1 LSIQEHNA
9 EAQAPTPYF
18 INESGSFSLFEGDCL
33 ALIPRLGEARFDL
46 IFADPPYFLSN
57 GGVTCKGGKMVS
69 VHKGDW
75 DRSRGPEANHAF
87 NLRWL
92 EACQRAL
99 TPNGTLFVSG
109 THHTIY
115 SLGFALQQLG
125 FKILNDLTWNKP
137 NPPPNLAC
145 RTFTHT
151 TETILWAAKSE
162 KSRYRFNY
170 PDMKVENGGK
180 QMKSLWTFTPPG
192 NGEKRNGKHPT
203 QKPLALLERIL
214 RAASQP
220 GDQVL
225 DPFNGSGTTGIAAL
239 KLGRRYVGLDIDPGP
254 SPGPGVHLGHPLHD
268 VEGGVALRGGFAS
281 PSGLLVSVVVRA

>member
-239 KLGRRYVGLDIDPGP
+239 KLGRRYVGLDIDPTYLALSAARYRELAQP
-254 SPGPGVHLGHPLHD
+254 AQSPAPLIS
-268 VEGGVALRGGFAS
+268 AQR
-281 PSGLLVSVVVRA
+281 